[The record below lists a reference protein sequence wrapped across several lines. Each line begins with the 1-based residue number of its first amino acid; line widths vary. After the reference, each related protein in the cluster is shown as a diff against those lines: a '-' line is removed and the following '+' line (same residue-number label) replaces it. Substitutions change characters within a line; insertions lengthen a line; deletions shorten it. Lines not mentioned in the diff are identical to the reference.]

1 MVAVAVVTPVV
12 RLAAQDLLDFAE
24 ERKVSCHML
33 VPSGCALFCSQR
45 SVCDCSSEATP
56 RLAKGRVFA
65 LVFSD
70 FCLLFVFF
78 VFGFSRWLW
87 LCFSVLP
94 SVFSCLALSACFSVA
109 FLSLRVGPWRHCYAT
124 LYPKTLAILI
134 VQFRAFHA
142 FHIFRAFHELFH
154 IFLAFHVSRVL
165 HIVKENMPLATVGA
179 ALGNRNKNKDTKS
192 ILAPWQP
199 WQNSGRSQ

>member
-1 MVAVAVVTPVV
+1 MAVAVVTPVV

-33 VPSGCALFCSQR
+33 VPSGCALFVRNAQSAIG
-45 SVCDCSSEATP
+45 SSEATP

-70 FCLLFVFF
+70 FCPLFVFF

-94 SVFSCLALSACFSVA
+94 SVSLAWR
-109 FLSLRVGPWRHCYAT
+109 FLLVLVLLFWSLRVGPWRHCYAT

-154 IFLAFHVSRVL
+154 IFLAFHVFRVL
-165 HIVKENMPLATVGA
+165 HIVKENVPLATVGA